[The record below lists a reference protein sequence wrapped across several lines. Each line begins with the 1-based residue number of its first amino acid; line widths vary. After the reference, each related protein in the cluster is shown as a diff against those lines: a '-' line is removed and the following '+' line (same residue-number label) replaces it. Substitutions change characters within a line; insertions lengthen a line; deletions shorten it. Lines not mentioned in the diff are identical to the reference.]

1 MATAVAVSPLPAR
14 RTLVAVPRA
23 STVKPSAST
32 SSLPRWTSRVRP
44 RSQAA
49 GQPGSVITLPGWP
62 AACERGR
69 TLLVHRGR
77 ELVEALGFTVEAR
90 GTATSVLRAG
100 KGDTATAVAIF
111 LDETE
116 TYEGAAQ
123 RFSGTS
129 PVSLALAK
137 ADADRLPFVVITRG
151 AQIRLYAADKR
162 IVGVGRKGRTETFI
176 EANLALLPEDKAGYL
191 PLVFG
196 AEALLPEGT
205 FEAVLE
211 RSKNYA
217 SELSKRLRQRVY
229 EDVVPGL
236 ATAVARRTAGDRT
249 LTEADLRFIYE
260 ESLFIL
266 FRLVFIAYAED

>member
-49 GQPGSVITLPGWP
+49 GQPGSVMTLPGWP

-100 KGDTATAVAIF
+100 EGDTATAVAIF
-111 LDETE
+111 LAETE

-123 RFSGTS
+123 RFSGAS
-129 PVSLALAK
+129 PVSFAPVSYTHLRAH
-137 ADADRLPFVVITRG
+137 
-151 AQIRLYAADKR
+151 
-162 IVGVGRKGRTETFI
+162 ET
-176 EANLALLPEDKAGYL
+176 DSY
-191 PLVFG
+191 
-196 AEALLPEGT
+196 
-205 FEAVLE
+205 
-211 RSKNYA
+211 
-217 SELSKRLRQRVY
+217 
-229 EDVVPGL
+229 
-236 ATAVARRTAGDRT
+236 
-249 LTEADLRFIYE
+249 
-260 ESLFIL
+260 
-266 FRLVFIAYAED
+266 